1 MKKDGKREKGPTNK
15 PNKCFFCGYDCHPK
29 QKCPAQGKICNK
41 CNGKID
47 FAQACR
53 SVSMKEK
60 GISSVVIGII
70 NRIINV
76 SETTESGELSTLVVG
91 VTNADNAL
99 NKPTELVANT
109 WVQVTVAGLQLIKHF
124 GSTLEE
130 LNEPPHGLQHAGET
144 Q

>member
-1 MKKDGKREKGPTNK
+1 MENQRRDQQTSQINA
-15 PNKCFFCGYDCHPK
+15 FSCGYHCHPK

-41 CNGKID
+41 CKGKSD

-76 SETTESGELSTLVVG
+76 SETTESWELSTLVVC
-91 VTNADNAL
+91 VINAGNAL
-99 NKPTELVANT
+99 NKPTEVVANT
-109 WVQVTVAGLQLIKHF
+109 GCKLLWLDYSL
-124 GSTLEE
+124 
-130 LNEPPHGLQHAGET
+130 LNILV
-144 Q
+144 

>member
-1 MKKDGKREKGPTNK
+1 MKKDGKPKKGPTNK
-15 PNKCFFCGYDCHPK
+15 PNKCYFCGYGCHPK
-29 QKCPAQGKICNK
+29 QKRPTQGKICNK
-41 CNGKID
+41 CKGKIH

-76 SETTESGELSTLVVG
+76 SETTESGEVSTLVVG

-99 NKPTELVANT
+99 NKQTEVVAYT
-109 WVQVTVAGLQLIKHF
+109 GAQVTVAGLQLIKHF

-130 LNEPPHGLQHAGET
+130 LHEPPHGLQHAGET
-144 Q
+144 H